1 MSLQGK
7 TILVTRPRE
16 QAGEMVAA
24 IERRG
29 GRAVLFPTIK
39 ITEPDSWKAC
49 DDAIGSLGVYHALVF
64 TSVNGVR
71 GFLQRCAFHGIGN
84 DQIQQLHTFA
94 VGKKTKDELVKHVL
108 SVDCVPSEYS
118 AAGLI
123 RELTRCELGNRRIL
137 FPRGNIGREE
147 VVDALTEIH
156 ATVDAVTVYNT
167 VPASTDDAGAI
178 TDEISSGRID
188 VVAFASPSAATNFF
202 SSISGNVLS
211 SAGVPVR
218 LAAIGPTTETSLK
231 QMGYSVDI
239 VAKESTSD
247 GLVEAIDSYFE

>member
-1 MSLQGK
+1 M
-7 TILVTRPRE
+7 IAE
-16 QAGEMVAA
+16 

-29 GRAVLFPTIK
+29 GRAVLFSTIR

-49 DDAIGSLGVYHALVF
+49 DDAIGNLGLYYALVF

-71 GFLQRCAFHGIGN
+71 GFLQRCAFYRIGN
-84 DQIQQLHTFA
+84 DRIRRLHSFA
-94 VGKKTKDELVKHVL
+94 VGKKTKDELMNNGL
-108 SVDCVPSEYS
+108 SVDCIPSEYS
-118 AAGLI
+118 AAALVH
-123 RELTRCELGNRRIL
+123 ELTRFALSGRRVL

-147 VVDALTEIH
+147 VVDALAAIH

-167 VPASTDDAGAI
+167 IPASTGDAGAI
-178 TDEISSGRID
+178 ADEISSGRID
-188 VVAFASPSAATNFF
+188 VVTFASPSAATNFF
-202 SSISGNVLS
+202 SSIPGNVLS

-247 GLVEAIDSYFE
+247 GLVEAIDSYFS